1 MLSKTRA
8 KVVNSLLT
16 DEMFVNF
23 FFKLSKII
31 LFPPFATFAA
41 DLRRLL
47 LKRPYTGIS
56 DVVVNFPE
64 RAWFLWQNYRQPVMA

>member
-23 FFKLSKII
+23 FFKLSKKY
-31 LFPPFATFAA
+31 FF
-41 DLRRLL
+41 RLL
-47 LKRPYTGIS
+47 QRSLPTYGDYSRNVLTQG
-56 DVVVNFPE
+56 FPTSLSTSLNVHG
-64 RAWFLWQNYRQPVMA
+64 FFGKITDSL